1 MKEFT
6 FTVKDQLG
14 IHARPAGLLVK
25 EIKKYQSAVT
35 IERDGQKID
44 GRRLI
49 ALMGMAVK
57 CGQTITVAV
66 DGPDEEEAAVGLESF
81 LTANL

>member
-1 MKEFT
+1 MKEII
-6 FTVKDQLG
+6 FTVKDPMG

-25 EIKKYQSAVT
+25 EIKKYQSSVT

-49 ALMGMAVK
+49 SLMGMAVK
-57 CGQTITVAV
+57 CGQTITVTV
-66 DGPDEEEAAVGLESF
+66 DGPDEEAAAAGLEAF
-81 LTANL
+81 LDANL